1 MKKIYLAGPFFNKN
15 ERDLIEKASKILR
28 SQDHQ
33 VIVPM
38 EHIIEGGDK
47 MTNEEWSRHVFQYDV
62 ARIRECDIVIAI
74 YHGHYSDTGTAW
86 ELGYAKAC
94 TIPSIVVHVDVNH
107 IASIMPVSGCSCN
120 IRFEDLEKID
130 IDNIISYC
138 HGHQTSINA
147 WIVEQK

>member
-1 MKKIYLAGPFFNKN
+1 MKIYLAGPFFNKN

-28 SQDHQ
+28 SQEHQ

-38 EHIIEGGDK
+38 EHIIENGDK
-47 MTNEEWSRHVFQYDV
+47 MTNEEWSRCVFQYDV
-62 ARIRECDIVIAI
+62 AKIRECDIVIAI

-86 ELGYAKAC
+86 ELGYTKAC
-94 TIPSIVVHVDVNH
+94 AIPSIVVHVDVNN
-107 IASIMPVSGCSCN
+107 IASIMPVTGCSCN
-120 IRFEDLEKID
+120 IRFGDLEKID
-130 IDNIISYC
+130 INNVISYC